1 MFAASTGSLPIV
13 KLLFEPPYSANDA
26 LVAPDGQIALRLASA
41 AGHRTIVEYLPS
53 RRAGGLLRWRTH
65 NAAALARMKAAL
77 RKIGS
82 VIKFFVWHLPK
93 FFIWSIPKHL
103 IVLPVVRSCKWC
115 WANRKKIGG
124 WCKHQI
130 TEMPKRVVRAGKW
143 IWKGVKK
150 IPKAIKET
158 GKELW
163 KFGTQTLPRWIKE
176 LALWFWD
183 LITVRIPKATV
194 DVAKWIWHL
203 ITVRIPKAIVI
214 VAKWIWAGISSLGK
228 ATWDVILKMVSLL
241 HTVLQAI
248 VTFLRNLT
256 LRDIWNGFCDV
267 LRAIFVTL
275 PTTLWSWIRRF
286 GVASFEVMS
295 ALFGWFGELLW
306 HIANGL
312 QWMILYIPSKLWIIL
327 RSLASSVARGWS
339 ELMVW
344 INPKL

>member
-53 RRAGGLLRWRTH
+53 RRAGGFLRWKTH
-65 NAAALARMKAAL
+65 NAVALARMKSAL
-77 RKIGS
+77 RKIVS
-82 VIKFFVWHLPK
+82 FIQFFVWDLPK
-93 FFIWSIPKHL
+93 FFVWSIPKHL
-103 IVLPVVRSCKWC
+103 VVLPIVRSCKWC
-115 WANRKKIGG
+115 WANRKKFGG

-130 TEMPKRVVRAGKW
+130 TEMPRRVVRAGKW
-143 IWKGVKK
+143 VWEGVKK
-150 IPKAIKET
+150 IPKAIKEM

-163 KFGTQTLPRWIKE
+163 KFGTQMLPRWIKE

-194 DVAKWIWHL
+194 DTAKWIWNL

-214 VAKWIWAGISSLGK
+214 VAKWIWSGISSLGK
-228 ATWDVILKMVSLL
+228 AAWSVILKMASFL
-241 HTVLQAI
+241 HTILQAI

-267 LRAIFVTL
+267 LRAIFVTF
-275 PTTLWSWIRRF
+275 PTTLWSWIQRF
-286 GVASFEVMS
+286 ADTSFEVMS

-306 HIANGL
+306 CLVFVL
-312 QWMILYIPSKLWIIL
+312 QRLVLYIPSKLWIIL
-327 RSLASSVARGWS
+327 RSLGGSVARGWS

-344 INPKL
+344 INPKS